1 MPLLVC
7 KTQQFLKLQKYG
19 RMKQFNLED
28 TLVYA
33 IDRFFELEG
42 DDEMDFW
49 EQLESERLKKRQLEI
64 REQEQ
69 QEQLEQLLDGHE
81 QQQQQEQLLD
91 GHDHGSPTNNGTDV
105 QNTIHKRE
113 ESE

>member
-69 QEQLEQLLDGHE
+69 Q
-81 QQQQQEQLLD
+81 QQQEQLLD

>member
-49 EQLESERLKKRQLEI
+49 EQLESERRKKRQLEI

-69 QEQLEQLLDGHE
+69 
-81 QQQQQEQLLD
+81 EQLLD
-91 GHDHGSPTNNGTDV
+91 GHDHSSPTNNGTDV